1 MRVVTV
7 LKSGGDF
14 KPLHV
19 QALQRQVAKWAPS
32 VAFECLTDMDVP
44 GVDCEPLARPEWAGW
59 WAKMNLF
66 DPAYHGDFLYM
77 DLDTVIVGPLDDLA
91 RVEKLTL
98 LRDFYR
104 DGKKLKEGLQ
114 SSVMFLPE
122 REREAVW
129 DDFTANPALSM
140 MLHRYGGDQKLLEMF
155 YLNRAARWQDVLP
168 GQFVSWKV
176 SCSAG
181 VPPEARVVVFHGQP
195 RPWAVGQ
202 FLHLYR

>member
-1 MRVVTV
+1 MRVITV

-19 QALQRQVAKWAPS
+19 QALQRQVSKWAPD
-32 VAFECLTDMDVP
+32 ATFECLTDVKID
-44 GVDCEPLARPEWAGW
+44 GVETRPLKQKWPGW
-59 WAKMNLF
+59 WSKLELF
-66 DPAYHGDFLYM
+66 DPELTGDFLYM

-91 RVEKLTL
+91 RVDKLAL

-122 REREAVW
+122 REREVVW

-168 GQFVSWKV
+168 GQFASWKV
-176 SCSAG
+176 TCAKG
-181 VPPEARVVVFHGQP
+181 VPPEARVVVFHGKP
-195 RPWAVGQ
+195 RPWECGP